1 MEFTA
6 FDDKRISNISLN
18 EGESVLTFDVDFSEV
33 GLVANIEITGIESI
47 SYAKDNKSQDITKL
61 EFIESC
67 NIDIINI
74 EENTFSMVSI
84 QSVDGDTFI
93 LKGEEM
99 VGTILNQEDF
109 ENLGDFDE
117 DFEDEDGCGCEGGCG
132 GCNCGCGE

>member
-6 FDDKRISNISLN
+6 FDDKKISNISLN
-18 EGESVLTFDVDFSEV
+18 EGESVLTFDVEFEI

-47 SYAKDNKSQDITKL
+47 SYAKDNQSQDITKL

-67 NIDIINI
+67 NIDVTNI

-84 QSVDGDTFI
+84 HSVDGDKFI
-93 LKGEEM
+93 LKVEM

-109 ENLGDFDE
+109 ENLIDNDE
-117 DFEDEDGCGCEGGCG
+117 DFEEDEDGCCEGGCG